1 MRTSFSWLFIP
12 SLTLSFPFSLSAA
25 TTNLSSQNSFS
36 GSGTFSPTTLN
47 DANGDILNFL
57 GDVSISNAGS
67 SSALTASCFGQTAG
81 DFTLQGNGFSLSF
94 NSITAQDS
102 VDGVAISST
111 ATAPGKALSLLG
123 FSNLFFTLSPASGGT
138 GAGTG
143 TTGKGAVNSTGSA
156 LLQGNNNVIF
166 SKNTTTENGGALHAA
181 GTVTCTNNSSLS
193 FQQNTATTNGGAL
206 YTTGEVILSNT
217 SGSVT
222 FIGNSAAVGGA
233 LYCQGNGFITNNF
246 LVDFEENNATSS
258 TGNPNG
264 NGGAIYCSQA
274 QPPQAPATPAP
285 VLTISGNQHVNFLN
299 NSATSNG
306 GAIYT
311 NKLVLS
317 AGGPTLFQGNT
328 VTHETAA
335 KGGAIAIAENGVISL
350 SADSGDITFSGN
362 KTITGA
368 AGAQQTT
375 TRNAIDLGNA
385 ATFSQLRASAGNTI
399 FFYDPITSSTAQAQ
413 APTPPA
419 LNINGPD
426 TTNNPSY
433 QGTIVFSGEQLS
445 TEEAAQDTNLKS
457 TIKQDV
463 VLSGGSLVLKQG
475 VTLVASSFT
484 QQSSS
489 SLIMDTGT
497 TLESEGD
504 LTVTNL
510 TINVASLA
518 PNKQATLK
526 AGSNKKITLSGALTL
541 SDPSGNAYENLIFD
555 KDTTFSFL
563 SLDVT
568 PANAD
573 TANFSL
579 TPLTPEG
586 HYGYQGTWSLTLG
599 SGQNPQA
606 AALSWV
612 KSGYT
617 PNPQRV
623 TSLVPNS
630 LWGSYSDMRAFQ
642 SVLETCCYHEHDA
655 WELWG
660 AGIANF
666 LHRDHTATNR
676 QYHHT
681 SAGYVL
687 GASRSLSS
695 QTLVSLAFG
704 ELYGN
709 DKDRFVAQNHATIY
723 GGSLYLQHVGHYS
736 PFRFFFNKL
745 LSEKHAQK
753 CIFKAQ
759 LSYSYADNSLTTR
772 YTFAPKVQGS
782 WSNDCLAAEIISTFP
797 MDFYKG
803 VHGFYSFSPIVK
815 AEVIYAHQK
824 DFKESG
830 NDGRHFASSDLLN
843 FSLPIGLTFER
854 KLHAVTLHTTLLYVG
869 DVYRRN
875 PHGLTTL
882 ILNNASWE
890 TFGTNLARQAFIAR
904 AGAHLA
910 MTQNCEIFSKCA
922 FELRSSSRTYNVH
935 LGGKLFF

>member
-1 MRTSFSWLFIP
+1 MRTSFAWLFVP
-12 SLTLSFPFSLSAA
+12 SLTLSLPFSLSAA
-25 TTNLSSQNSFS
+25 TENLSSQNSFN
-36 GSGTFSPTTLN
+36 GSGTFTPKTLN
-47 DANGDILNFL
+47 DSTEDTLNFL
-57 GDVSISNAGS
+57 GDVSIFNAGS
-67 SSALTASCFGQTAG
+67 GTALTASCFGQTAG
-81 DFTLQGNGFSLSF
+81 NFTLQGNGFSLSF
-94 NSITAQDS
+94 NSIQAENT

-111 ATAPGKALSLLG
+111 AANPPGKALSLLG
-123 FSNLFFTLSPASGGT
+123 FSNLFFTLSPPASGGT
-138 GAGTG
+138 G
-143 TTGKGAVNSTGSA
+143 TGKGAVNSTGSA
-156 LLQGNNNVIF
+156 LLQGNKNVIF
-166 SKNTTTENGGALHAA
+166 SKNTTTENGGALHAK
-181 GTVTCTNNSSLS
+181 GPVTCINNASLS

-206 YTTGEVILSNT
+206 YTTGEVILSDN

-222 FIGNSAAVGGA
+222 FVGNSAALGGA
-233 LYCQGNGFITNNF
+233 LYCEGNGFITNNF
-246 LVDFEENNATSS
+246 FVSFDGNTTKS
-258 TGNPNG
+258 TGNTNG

-274 QPPQAPATPAP
+274 AQTQPPQPAPTTPAP
-285 VLTISGNQHVNFLN
+285 VLTISGNQYVNFLN

-311 NKLVLS
+311 NQLVLS
-317 AGGPTLFQGNT
+317 AGGPTLFQNNT
-328 VTHETAA
+328 VTNDTTA
-335 KGGAIAIAENGVISL
+335 KGGAIAIADNGVISL

-368 AGAQQTT
+368 AGSQQTT

-385 ATFSQLRASAGNTI
+385 ATFSQLRASTGNTI
-399 FFYDPITSSTAQAQ
+399 FFYDPITSSTTQAQ

-419 LNINGPD
+419 LKINGPD

-445 TEEAAQDTNLKS
+445 TEEAARAENLKS
-457 TIKQDV
+457 TIKQNV
-463 VLSGGSLVLKQG
+463 ELSGGSLVLKQG

-526 AGSNKKITLSGALTL
+526 AGTSNKINLSGALTL
-541 SDPSGNAYENLIFD
+541 SDPTGSAYENLMFD
-555 KDTTFSFL
+555 KDATFSFL
-563 SLDVT
+563 SLE
-568 PANAD
+568 AN
-573 TANFSL
+573 TTETTGLSL

-606 AALSWV
+606 ATLSWV

-782 WSNDCLAAEIISTFP
+782 WSNDCLAAELISTFP

-875 PHGLTTL
+875 PHSLTTL
-882 ILNNASWE
+882 IQNNASWE

>member
-1 MRTSFSWLFIP
+1 M
-12 SLTLSFPFSLSAA
+12 
-25 TTNLSSQNSFS
+25 
-36 GSGTFSPTTLN
+36 
-47 DANGDILNFL
+47 
-57 GDVSISNAGS
+57 
-67 SSALTASCFGQTAG
+67 
-81 DFTLQGNGFSLSF
+81 
-94 NSITAQDS
+94 
-102 VDGVAISST
+102 
-111 ATAPGKALSLLG
+111 
-123 FSNLFFTLSPASGGT
+123 
-138 GAGTG
+138 
-143 TTGKGAVNSTGSA
+143 
-156 LLQGNNNVIF
+156 
-166 SKNTTTENGGALHAA
+166 
-181 GTVTCTNNSSLS
+181 
-193 FQQNTATTNGGAL
+193 
-206 YTTGEVILSNT
+206 
-217 SGSVT
+217 
-222 FIGNSAAVGGA
+222 
-233 LYCQGNGFITNNF
+233 
-246 LVDFEENNATSS
+246 
-258 TGNPNG
+258 
-264 NGGAIYCSQA
+264 
-274 QPPQAPATPAP
+274 
-285 VLTISGNQHVNFLN
+285 
-299 NSATSNG
+299 
-306 GAIYT
+306 
-311 NKLVLS
+311 
-317 AGGPTLFQGNT
+317 
-328 VTHETAA
+328 
-335 KGGAIAIAENGVISL
+335 
-350 SADSGDITFSGN
+350 
-362 KTITGA
+362 
-368 AGAQQTT
+368 
-375 TRNAIDLGNA
+375 
-385 ATFSQLRASAGNTI
+385 
-399 FFYDPITSSTAQAQ
+399 
-413 APTPPA
+413 
-419 LNINGPD
+419 
-426 TTNNPSY
+426 
-433 QGTIVFSGEQLS
+433 
-445 TEEAAQDTNLKS
+445 
-457 TIKQDV
+457 
-463 VLSGGSLVLKQG
+463 
-475 VTLVASSFT
+475 
-484 QQSSS
+484 
-489 SLIMDTGT
+489 
-497 TLESEGD
+497 
-504 LTVTNL
+504 
-510 TINVASLA
+510 A

-526 AGSNKKITLSGALTL
+526 AGTSNKINLSGALTL
-541 SDPSGNAYENLIFD
+541 SDPTGSAYENLMFD
-555 KDTTFSFL
+555 KDATFSFL
-563 SLDVT
+563 SLE
-568 PANAD
+568 AN
-573 TANFSL
+573 TTETTGLSL
-579 TPLTPEG
+579 TPLTPEE

-606 AALSWV
+606 ATLSWV

-882 ILNNASWE
+882 IQNNASWE
-890 TFGTNLARQAFIAR
+890 TFGTNLARQALIAR

>member
-1 MRTSFSWLFIP
+1 MRTSFAWLFVP
-12 SLTLSFPFSLSAA
+12 SLTLSLPFSLSAA
-25 TTNLSSQNSFS
+25 TENLSSQNSFN
-36 GSGTFSPTTLN
+36 GSGTFTPKTLS
-47 DANGDILNFL
+47 DSNGDTLNFL

-67 SSALTASCFGQTAG
+67 GTALSASCFGQTQG
-81 DFTLQGNGFSLSF
+81 NFTLQGNGFSLSF
-94 NSITAQDS
+94 NSITAINS

-111 ATAPGKALSLLG
+111 AATPGKALSLLG
-123 FSNLFFTLSPASGGT
+123 FSNLFFTLSPPASGGT
-138 GAGTG
+138 G
-143 TTGKGAVNSTGSA
+143 TGKGAVNSTGSA

-166 SKNTTTENGGALHAA
+166 SKNTTTENGGALHAV
-181 GTVTCTNNSSLS
+181 GTVTCTNNASLS

-206 YTTGEVILSNT
+206 YTTGEVILSDT

-233 LYCQGNGFITNNF
+233 LYCQSNGFITNNF

-285 VLTISGNQHVNFLN
+285 VLTISGNKHANFLN

-328 VTHETAA
+328 VTNDTTA
-335 KGGAIAIAENGVISL
+335 KGGAIAIADNGVISL

-368 AGAQQTT
+368 AGSQQTT

-385 ATFSQLRASAGNTI
+385 ATFSQLRASTGNTI
-399 FFYDPITSSTAQAQ
+399 FFYDPITSSTTQT
-413 APTPPA
+413 PTPPA
-419 LNINGPD
+419 LKINGPD

-445 TEEAAQDTNLKS
+445 TEEAAQEANLKS
-457 TIKQDV
+457 TIKQEV
-463 VLSGGSLVLKQG
+463 ELSGGSLVLKQG

-510 TINVASLA
+510 AINVASLD
-518 PNKQATLK
+518 PSKQAKLK
-526 AGSNKKITLSGALTL
+526 AGSNKKITLSGTVTL
-541 SDPSGNAYENLIFD
+541 SDPTGSAYENLMFD
-555 KDTTFSFL
+555 KDATFSFL
-563 SLDVT
+563 SLE
-568 PANAD
+568 AN
-573 TANFSL
+573 TTETTGLSL
-579 TPLTPEG
+579 TPSSPEG

-606 AALSWV
+606 ATLSWV

-882 ILNNASWE
+882 IQNNASWE
-890 TFGTNLARQAFIAR
+890 TFGTNLARQALIAR

>member
-12 SLTLSFPFSLSAA
+12 SLTLSLPFSLSAA
-25 TTNLSSQNSFS
+25 TTNLSSQNSFN
-36 GSGTFSPTTLN
+36 GTGTFSPTTLS
-47 DANGDILNFL
+47 DTNGDILNFL

-67 SSALTASCFGQTAG
+67 GTALTASCFGQTQG
-81 DFTLQGNGFSLSF
+81 NFTLQGNGFSLSF
-94 NSITAQDS
+94 NSIQAENT
-102 VDGVAISST
+102 VDGVAISAT
-111 ATAPGKALSLLG
+111 ATNPPGKALSLLG
-123 FSNLFFTLSPASGGT
+123 FSNLFFTLSPPASGGT
-138 GAGTG
+138 GTG
-143 TTGKGAVNSTGSA
+143 TGKGAVNSTGSA
-156 LLQGNNNVIF
+156 LLQGNKNVIF
-166 SKNTTTENGGALHAA
+166 SKNTTTDNGGALHAT
-181 GTVTCTNNSSLS
+181 GTVTCTNNASLS
-193 FQQNTATTNGGAL
+193 FQQNTATANGGAL
-206 YTTGEVILSNT
+206 YTTGEVILSDT

-222 FIGNSAAVGGA
+222 FIGNSAALGGA
-233 LYCQGNGFITNNF
+233 LYCQGNSFITNNF
-246 LVDFEENNATSS
+246 LVDFEGNST

-285 VLTISGNQHVNFLN
+285 VLTISGNQYVNFLN

-328 VTHETAA
+328 VTNDTTA
-335 KGGAIAIAENGVISL
+335 KGGAIAIADNGVISL

-368 AGAQQTT
+368 AGSPQTT

-399 FFYDPITSSTAQAQ
+399 FFYDPITSTAQAQ
-413 APTPPA
+413 TPTPPA
-419 LNINGPD
+419 LKINGPD
-426 TTNNPSY
+426 TTNNPAY

-445 TEEAAQDTNLKS
+445 TEEAAQEANLKS
-457 TIKQDV
+457 TIKQNV
-463 VLSGGSLVLKQG
+463 ELSGGSLVLKQG

-510 TINVASLA
+510 TINVASLD
-518 PNKQATLK
+518 PSKQAKLK
-526 AGSNKKITLSGALTL
+526 AGTSNKINLSGALTL
-541 SDPSGNAYENLIFD
+541 SDPTGSAYENLMFD
-555 KDTTFSFL
+555 KDATFSFL
-563 SLDVT
+563 SLEATTTETTDL
-568 PANAD
+568 
-573 TANFSL
+573 SL

-606 AALSWV
+606 ATLSWV

-782 WSNDCLAAEIISTFP
+782 WSNDCLAAELISTFP

-803 VHGFYSFSPIVK
+803 MHGFYSFSPIVK

-882 ILNNASWE
+882 IQNNASWE
-890 TFGTNLARQAFIAR
+890 TFGTNLARQALIAR

>member
-12 SLTLSFPFSLSAA
+12 SLTLSLPFSLSSA
-25 TTNLSSQNSFS
+25 TTNLSSQNSFN
-36 GSGTFSPTTLN
+36 GTGTFSPTTLN
-47 DANGDILNFL
+47 DSTEDILNFL

-67 SSALTASCFGQTAG
+67 GTALSASCFGQTQG
-81 DFTLQGNGFSLSF
+81 NFTLQGNGFSLSF
-94 NSITAQDS
+94 NSITAQNS

-111 ATAPGKALSLLG
+111 AATPGKVLSLLG
-123 FSNLFFTLSPASGGT
+123 FSNLFFTLSPPASGG
-138 GAGTG
+138 
-143 TTGKGAVNSTGSA
+143 TGKGAVNSTGSA
-156 LLQGNNNVIF
+156 LLQGNKNVIF
-166 SKNTTTENGGALHAA
+166 FKNATTDNGGALHAT

-206 YTTGEVILSNT
+206 YTTGEVILSDT

-222 FIGNSAAVGGA
+222 FIGNSAALGGA

-246 LVDFEENNATSS
+246 FVSFDGNTTKS
-258 TGNPNG
+258 TGNTNG

-274 QPPQAPATPAP
+274 TPTQPPQPAPTTPAP
-285 VLTISGNQHVNFLN
+285 VLTISGNQYVNFLN

-311 NKLVLS
+311 NQLVLS
-317 AGGPTLFQGNT
+317 AGGPTLFQNNT
-328 VTHETAA
+328 VTNDTTA
-335 KGGAIAIAENGVISL
+335 KGGAIAIADNGVISL

-362 KTITGA
+362 KTITGT
-368 AGAQQTT
+368 AGSQQTT

-385 ATFSQLRASAGNTI
+385 AAFSQLRASAGNTI
-399 FFYDPITSSTAQAQ
+399 FFYDPITSSTTQAQ

-419 LNINGPD
+419 LKINGPD

-445 TEEAAQDTNLKS
+445 TEEAARAENLKS
-457 TIKQDV
+457 TIKQNV
-463 VLSGGSLVLKQG
+463 ELSGGSLVLKQG

-526 AGSNKKITLSGALTL
+526 AGTSNKINLSGALTL
-541 SDPSGNAYENLIFD
+541 SDPTGSAYENLMFD
-555 KDTTFSFL
+555 KDATFSFL
-563 SLDVT
+563 SLE
-568 PANAD
+568 AN
-573 TANFSL
+573 TTETTGLSL
-579 TPLTPEG
+579 TPSSPEG

-606 AALSWV
+606 ATLSWV

-655 WELWG
+655 WQLWG

-681 SAGYVL
+681 SVGYVL

-704 ELYGN
+704 GLYGN

-723 GGSLYLQHVGHYS
+723 GGSLYLQHVGQYS

-782 WSNDCLAAEIISTFP
+782 WSNDCLAAELISTFP

-803 VHGFYSFSPIVK
+803 VHGFYSFSPIAK

-882 ILNNASWE
+882 IQNNASWE

>member
-12 SLTLSFPFSLSAA
+12 SLTLSLPFSLSAA
-25 TTNLSSQNSFS
+25 TTNLSSQNSFN
-36 GSGTFSPTTLN
+36 GSGTFSPKTLN
-47 DANGDILNFL
+47 DSTEDTLNFL
-57 GDVSISNAGS
+57 GDVSIFNAGS
-67 SSALTASCFGQTAG
+67 GTALTASCFGQTAG
-81 DFTLQGNGFSLSF
+81 NFTLQGNGFSLSF
-94 NSITAQDS
+94 NSIQAENT

-111 ATAPGKALSLLG
+111 AATPGKALSLLG
-123 FSNLFFTLSPASGGT
+123 FSNLFFTLSPPASGGT
-138 GAGTG
+138 G
-143 TTGKGAVNSTGSA
+143 TGKGAVNSTGSA
-156 LLQGNNNVIF
+156 LLQGNTNVLF
-166 SKNTTTENGGALHAA
+166 SKNTTTENGGALHAK
-181 GTVTCTNNSSLS
+181 GPVTCINNASLS
-193 FQQNTATTNGGAL
+193 FQQNTATANGGAL
-206 YTTGEVILSNT
+206 YTTGEVILSDN

-222 FIGNSAAVGGA
+222 FVGNSAALGGA
-233 LYCQGNGFITNNF
+233 LYCEGNGFITNNF
-246 LVDFEENNATSS
+246 FVSFDGNTTKS
-258 TGNPNG
+258 TGNTG

-285 VLTISGNQHVNFLN
+285 VLTISGNQYVNFLN

-317 AGGPTLFQGNT
+317 AGGPTLFQNNT
-328 VTHETAA
+328 VTNDTTA

-362 KTITGA
+362 KTITGT
-368 AGAQQTT
+368 AGSQQT

-399 FFYDPITSSTAQAQ
+399 FFYDPITSSTTQT
-413 APTPPA
+413 PTPA
-419 LNINGPD
+419 LSTLNINGPD

-445 TEEAAQDTNLKS
+445 TEEAARAENLKS
-457 TIKQDV
+457 TIKQNV
-463 VLSGGSLVLKQG
+463 ELSGGSLVLKQG

-526 AGSNKKITLSGALTL
+526 AGTSNKINLSGALTL
-541 SDPSGNAYENLIFD
+541 SDPTGSAYENLMFD
-555 KDTTFSFL
+555 KDETFSFL
-563 SLDVT
+563 SLEVT

-573 TANFSL
+573 TAGLSL

-606 AALSWV
+606 ATLSWV

-655 WELWG
+655 WQLWG

-723 GGSLYLQHVGHYS
+723 GGSLYLQHVGQYS

-782 WSNDCLAAEIISTFP
+782 WSNDCLAAELISTFP

-882 ILNNASWE
+882 IQNNASWE